1 MIYLMGGRG
10 SSSGGGG
17 GAAADI
23 WGTGGSVPGYADS
36 DLDMN
41 LAGLTPMQGN
51 KVDGEKTL
59 ASVEART
66 NGLDHEQL
74 YVIDDQGFVVAA
86 TDGDSGSVPITART
100 AKNIKGNVMTHNHP
114 RDDSNVNGGT
124 FSYADINCLSLGM
137 SEMRAV
143 ASEGT
148 YSLKAGNHADG
159 RGFANYMVKNK
170 NVINKGMAGASA
182 KVKASKYKSESEFH
196 AAKFNAEMEWLSG
209 WYSDNAG
216 KFGYTYT
223 FTPKK

>member
-17 GAAADI
+17 TPSSDI
-23 WGTGGSVPGYADS
+23 WGASGTASSGGTDI
-36 DLDMN
+36 N

-51 KVDGEKTL
+51 KVDGDATL

-66 NGLDHEQL
+66 HGLDHEQL
-74 YVIDDQGFVVAA
+74 YVVDDQGFVVAA

-114 RDDSNVNGGT
+114 RDDANVNGGT

-137 SEMRAV
+137 REMRAV

-148 YSLKAGNHADG
+148 YSLKAGNRANAT
-159 RGFANYMVKNK
+159 GFANYMLSQK

-182 KVKASKYKSESEFH
+182 KVKAKNYKSESEFR
-196 AAKFNAEMEWLSG
+196 AAKFNAEMDWLSG

-223 FTPKK
+223 FTKS